1 MENGDSS
8 SRATGPALSRLFAA
22 LRDRTGRLLARS
34 ERLLAITFASLVT
47 IGTIIL
53 SLPISHTSEDFT
65 FLDALFTATSAVC
78 VTGLIVV
85 DTGRDFT
92 PFGQGVILVLFQLG
106 GLGIMTFAA
115 VATQVLGG
123 KLSFRSQAI
132 LSDTFYQGNAATL
145 VRRDLK
151 RILALTVSFEALGIL
166 LIYGRMGQSASGPP
180 PLFSAIFH
188 SVSAFCNAGF
198 SLHADSMTQFRAD
211 PVVMFAIVV
220 LIIVGGLGHTVLLE
234 MARRSYAWIRRRRQS
249 PLVWSLNSRIVL
261 RMSVGLIALGAVM
274 FLILGVSSEEETWPA
289 SVGDA
294 VFQSV
299 TCRTAGFNSIDI
311 GSLSTTALLVM
322 VVLMFIGGSPAS
334 CAGGVKTTSVA
345 TWYAQLWAWLRG
357 QRDVTLLG
365 RRLPPDLV
373 ARAAMIIGL
382 AVVWNAVGCLVLT
395 AFEAGNPHMAFE
407 DLVFEQASAFA
418 TVGLS
423 TGITASLSVGSK
435 LWIILSMFVGR
446 IGPLTF
452 AMVISTRE
460 TERIRYPEERVMV
473 G

>member
-1 MENGDSS
+1 MANGESS

-22 LRDRTGRLLARS
+22 LRDRLLARS
-34 ERLLAITFASLVT
+34 ERLLAITFALLVT
-47 IGTIIL
+47 IGTIL
-53 SLPISHTSEDFT
+53 LWLPVSHTPVDFS

-92 PFGQGVILVLFQLG
+92 PFGQGVILVLIQLG

-115 VATQVLGG
+115 VATQFLGG
-123 KLSFRSQAI
+123 KLSFRSQAV
-132 LSDTFYQGNAATL
+132 LSDAFYQGNAATL
-145 VRRDLK
+145 IRRDLK
-151 RILALTVSFEALGIL
+151 RILAITATFEALGVL
-166 LIYGRMGQSASGPP
+166 LLYSRIDLSASGPP
-180 PLFSAIFH
+180 PLFSAVFH

-198 SLHADSMTQFRAD
+198 SLYSDSMTQYRAD
-211 PVVMFAIVV
+211 PRVMFAIVLLV
-220 LIIVGGLGHTVLLE
+220 IVGGLGHTVVLE
-234 MARRSYAWIRRRRQS
+234 MVRRSYARIRRRRPT
-249 PLVWSLNSRIVL
+249 PLMWSLNSRIVL
-261 RMSVGLIALGAVM
+261 RMSAGLIILGAVM
-274 FLILGVSSEEETWPA
+274 ILVLGVGGEGETWLVSIGEA
-289 SVGDA
+289 I
-294 VFQSV
+294 FQSV
-299 TCRTAGFNSIDI
+299 TCRTAGFNSVDI
-311 GSLSTTALLVM
+311 ASLSTTALLVM
-322 VVLMFIGGSPAS
+322 AVLMFIGGSPAS

-365 RRLPPDLV
+365 RRLAPDIV

-395 AFEAGNPHMAFE
+395 MFEAGRPNMAVE
-407 DLVFEQASAFA
+407 NLIFEQASAFA

-423 TGITASLSVGSK
+423 TGITGSLSVGSK

-452 AMVISTRE
+452 AMVISTRDAG
-460 TERIRYPEERVMV
+460 RIRYPEERLMV

>member
-8 SRATGPALSRLFAA
+8 SRATRPAFSRPFAT
-22 LRDRTGRLLARS
+22 LRDRAGRLLARS

-47 IGTIIL
+47 IGTIL
-53 SLPISHTSEDFT
+53 LWLPVSHTSADFS

-85 DTGRDFT
+85 DTGKEFT
-92 PFGQGVILVLFQLG
+92 SFGQGVILVLIQLG

-151 RILALTVSFEALGIL
+151 RIVALTASFEALGVL
-166 LIYGRMGQSASGPP
+166 LLYFRMHQSASDPT
-180 PLFSAIFH
+180 PLFSAVFH

-198 SLHADSMTQFRAD
+198 SLYSDSMTQYRTD
-211 PVVMFAIVV
+211 PVVMFAIIV
-220 LIIVGGLGHTVLLE
+220 LIIVGGLGHSVVLE
-234 MARRSYAWIRRRRQS
+234 MVRRGYARLTRRRPS
-249 PLVWSLNSRIVL
+249 PLMWSLNSRIVL
-261 RMSVGLIALGAVM
+261 RMSVVLIVLGAVM
-274 FLILGVSSEEETWPA
+274 VLILGVGEQEDTWVRA
-289 SVGDA
+289 AGDA
-294 VFQSV
+294 LFQSV
-299 TCRTAGFNSIDI
+299 TCRTAGFNSVDV

-322 VVLMFIGGSPAS
+322 AVLMFIGGSPAS

-365 RRLPPDLV
+365 RRLPPDIV

-395 AFEAGNPHMAFE
+395 AFEAGKPGMAFQ
-407 DLVFEQASAFA
+407 DIIFEQASAFA

-423 TGITASLSVGSK
+423 TGITASLSIGSK

-460 TERIRYPEERVMV
+460 TERIRYPEERLMV